1 MLGGAARDAKR
12 GPMSPISDDLLSLRR
27 ELDASDSATAVLQAR
42 CEARGLPGGPWVRA
56 RVEPCLEIADA
67 GFRARLHAAPEEEL
81 ACRRVRLVWG
91 AFVLSRAVN
100 WYRPRRLT
108 DDMRRR
114 LAETDEPF
122 GVVARPLGYRRIRLE
137 TRLVEV
143 AGRVSALHCR
153 ALLVTGDTEPLA
165 LVEEVYP
172 GD

>member
-1 MLGGAARDAKR
+1 
-12 GPMSPISDDLLSLRR
+12 MSVLSDDLLSLRR
-27 ELDASDSATAVLQAR
+27 ELDAGDSATAVLQAR
-42 CEARGLPGGPWVRA
+42 CEALGLPGGPWVQA
-56 RVEPCLEIADA
+56 QVEPCLEIADA
-67 GFRARLHAAPEEEL
+67 GVRARLQADPGEDL

-100 WYRPRRLT
+100 WYRPGRLT

-114 LAETDEPF
+114 LAETDAPF

-137 TRLVEV
+137 TRLVEA
-143 AGRVSALHCR
+143 AGRVPALHCR
-153 ALLVTGDTEPLA
+153 ALLVTGDAEPLA

>member
-1 MLGGAARDAKR
+1 
-12 GPMSPISDDLLSLRR
+12 MSLLSDDLPSLRR
-27 ELDASDSATAVLQAR
+27 ALDAGDSATAVLQAR
-42 CEARGLPGGPWVRA
+42 CEALGLPGGPWVQA
-56 RVEPCLEIADA
+56 RLEPGSEIADA
-67 GFRARLHAAPEEEL
+67 GVRAGLQAAPEEDL
-81 ACRRVRLVWG
+81 ACRKVRLVWG

-100 WYRPRRLT
+100 WYRPGRLT

-114 LAETDEPF
+114 LAETEEPF

-137 TRLVEV
+137 TRLVEA

-153 ALLVTGDTEPLA
+153 ALLVTGDAEPLA

>member
-1 MLGGAARDAKR
+1 ML
-12 GPMSPISDDLLSLRR
+12 PISDDLLSLRR
-27 ELDASDSATAVLQAR
+27 DLDAGDSATAVLQAR
-42 CEARGLPGGPWVRA
+42 CEALGLPGGPWVQA
-56 RVEPCLEIADA
+56 RVEPGSEIADA
-67 GFRARLHAAPEEEL
+67 GVRAQLQAAPEEDL

-100 WYRPRRLT
+100 WYRPGRLT

-114 LAETDEPF
+114 LAETDAPF
-122 GVVARPLGYRRIRLE
+122 GVVAQPLGYRRIRLE

-143 AGRVSALHCR
+143 TGRVSALHCR
-153 ALLVTGDTEPLA
+153 ALLVTGDAEPLA